1 MIYTTDHVIDP
12 SEFPFDIFEGRGEP
26 DATPPDALRLHN
38 HRCLEINYVMQD
50 GGCYLIGNQK
60 YKLHTG
66 DICIINNQEYHM
78 AVNQGGLLLKVIVFD
93 PDLVWTGN
101 QTDYLYLQAFF
112 ERSELDSPF
121 LKAGLPI
128 TQEITPILFDIDR
141 EWKEQK
147 PGYRLLIK
155 AHLLKLLAMIYRFY
169 VEKESFSGHGPKHWK
184 NYHSMVEA
192 VDYINTHYS
201 EPLTLGQMAGLVHMS
216 EHYFSSMFSQVM
228 EMPFS
233 KYVLEKR
240 LSQAGMLLK
249 TTSQS
254 VTGIALATGF
264 GTISY
269 FNKMFRKKYG
279 VSPGSYRKEHRIAEK
294 STTFP

>member
-1 MIYTTDHVIDP
+1 
-12 SEFPFDIFEGRGEP
+12 
-26 DATPPDALRLHN
+26 
-38 HRCLEINYVMQD
+38 
-50 GGCYLIGNQK
+50 
-60 YKLHTG
+60 
-66 DICIINNQEYHM
+66 M

-101 QTDYLYLQAFF
+101 RTDYLYLQAFF
-112 ERSELDSPF
+112 ERSQLDSPF

-128 TQEITPILFDIDR
+128 TQELTPILFDIDR

-147 PGYRLLIK
+147 PGYQLLIK

-169 VEKESFSGHGPKHWK
+169 VEKEHFSGSGTKHWK
-184 NYHSMVEA
+184 NYHSIVEA
-192 VDYINTHYS
+192 VDYINAHYS

-240 LSQAGMLLK
+240 LTQAGMLLK
-249 TTSQS
+249 TTDAS
-254 VTGIALATGF
+254 VTEIALMNGF
-264 GTISY
+264 GSISY

-279 VSPGSYRKEHRIAEK
+279 LPPIMYRREHRITEK